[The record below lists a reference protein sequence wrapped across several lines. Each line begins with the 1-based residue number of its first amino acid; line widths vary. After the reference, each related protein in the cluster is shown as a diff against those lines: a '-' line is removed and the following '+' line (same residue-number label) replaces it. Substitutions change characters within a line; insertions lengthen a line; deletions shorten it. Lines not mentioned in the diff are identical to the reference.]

1 MSKNTNDPASDV
13 LIQEVDE
20 DLRHEEMLKVWKRFA
35 PYILGVALLLIMGV
49 AGQQVWKNY
58 QAELRVK
65 ESTAF
70 AAAAL
75 LGEKGKGKE
84 AEEAFAK
91 LASEAKTGQGVL
103 AKLRQASLQASSGD
117 IQGAVAA
124 CESVVANKSAPQ
136 VYRDL
141 AVIKIGLLT
150 IDSAEPGALFGRLA
164 PIAAAG
170 PWRHSA
176 LEMQALLSL
185 RQGDVAKARALYSSI
200 ADAADAPRNLRGR
213 AAEMLAA
220 LGRA

>member
-1 MSKNTNDPASDV
+1 VSKNTNDPASDV

-20 DLRHEEMLKVWKRFA
+20 DLRHEEMLKAWKRFA
-35 PYILGVALLLIMGV
+35 PYILGVALLVIVGV
-49 AGQQVWKNY
+49 AGQEIWKKQ
-58 QAELRVK
+58 QAETRIK
-65 ESTAF
+65 ESGAF
-70 AAAAL
+70 AAAL
-75 LGEKGKGKE
+75 ILGDQGKHKE

-91 LASEAKTGQGVL
+91 LAAEAKTGQGVL
-103 AKLRQASLQASSGD
+103 AKLRQASLQANSGD

-124 CESVVANKSAPQ
+124 CESVVANKNAPQ

-150 IDSAEPGALFGRLA
+150 IDSAEPAALSGRLA
-164 PIAAAG
+164 PVAAAG

-176 LEMQALLSL
+176 LEMQALLAL